1 MTNSAEST
9 DSHPADDLLID
20 PADEL
25 LIDAPLIADPDAD
38 EEMGPSDLAAIADED
53 LKGSRLLVV
62 RRAVEPI
69 DLDGTAGGLVQLAC
83 TFQPAERT
91 RFTSAHFRLRVT
103 APPEAR
109 IVDLAPRVI
118 QDSNPVEFTFD
129 NTGKLGIQWP
139 LLESNVESSSQRKY
153 TTYHCRVQGSGE
165 GTTMARWDF
174 REDPDRQDGLGQE
187 QVLNFT
193 LPVTGPITGSVIVS
207 ARLARSGVQGKLE
220 AIRDLV
226 LGSSPV
232 ERHYA
237 IAFTI
242 PPSPSSRGL
251 ARWFRRL

>member
-1 MTNSAEST
+1 MTNSAGST
-9 DSHPADDLLID
+9 DSF

-38 EEMGPSDLAAIADED
+38 EEMGPSELAAIADED
-53 LKGSRLLVV
+53 VKGSRLLVV

-69 DLDGTAGGLVQLAC
+69 DLGGTAGGLVQLAC
-83 TFQPAERT
+83 TFQPAQQT
-91 RFTSAHFRLRVT
+91 RFTSAHLRLRVT

-109 IVDLAPRVI
+109 IVDLAPKVI

-129 NTGKLGIQWP
+129 NTGKLGIELPILQG
-139 LLESNVESSSQRKY
+139 NVESGLQKKY
-153 TTYHCRVQGSGE
+153 TTYHCRVQGSGV
-165 GTTMARWDF
+165 GTNMVRWDF

-193 LPVTGPITGSVIVS
+193 LPVTGPITGCVIVS
-207 ARLARSGVQGKLE
+207 ARLARGGVQGKLE
-220 AIRDLV
+220 AIRDLI

-232 ERHYA
+232 ERQYA

-242 PPSPSSRGL
+242 PPSPTHRGL
-251 ARWFRRL
+251 ARWFRRV